1 MREAV
6 NRRGEKVKEIMSVL
20 RERERE
26 REREGERER
35 KKTTARKRLYFFDFP
50 FSKFFKENFRR
61 RRPERNTSDTFTT

>member
-20 RERERE
+20 RERE